1 MLVGVDVEEGL
12 GVLSREDVVEI
23 VALRRRGWS
32 VSAIARHTGR
42 DRKTIRV
49 WLAQGEERRRPR
61 AASVLEPY
69 RAYVERRL
77 GDDPHLDATVL
88 LRELQPLGF
97 DRSYQTLTREL
108 RRLSL
113 RPECPVCK
121 RGGQRVTIELSHEPG
136 EELQLDWLELA
147 ETPWGAPVYVL
158 VGALS
163 YSGRIRAAVS
173 ESMDFAHLVS
183 ALDRVLRGLG
193 GTARS
198 WRTDRMATIVY
209 PGTDRLRPEAAE
221 LAKHYG
227 VTIAVCP
234 RYRPQRKGVVEAAI
248 RYLGRSW
255 WRTARAADPAE
266 AQRTLERWC
275 VEVADRRRR
284 GPLTVAQKAAAEP
297 LLPLPAAA
305 YPAELRAERLVSASA
320 LVSFEGNRY
329 SVPPTLAGQ
338 TVSVRLRVGEPV
350 LQLVSAAGVL
360 VATHRRAPAGAGQLV
375 RSPAHQ
381 AALEQAVLAAFTSR
395 PRCVRKPNRPP
406 TSEALALA
414 AAHSSSGD
422 VEIPSLADYARLAA
436 AS

>member
-1 MLVGVDVEEGL
+1 VEEGRGL
-12 GVLSREDVVEI
+12 LSREDVVEI

-42 DRKTIRV
+42 DRKTIRA
-49 WLAQGEERRRPR
+49 WLAAGEQRRRPQ
-61 AASVLEPY
+61 AASVLEPF

-77 GDDPHLDATVL
+77 ADDPHLDATVL
-88 LRELQPLGF
+88 LRELRPLGF
-97 DRSYQTLTREL
+97 ERSYQTLTREL
-108 RRLSL
+108 RRLEL
-113 RPECPVCK
+113 RPACPVCK
-121 RGGQRVTIELSHEPG
+121 RGGQRLTVELVHEPG
-136 EELQLDWLELA
+136 EELQIDWLELT
-147 ETPWGAPVYVL
+147 ETPWGEPCYVL

-163 YSGRIRAAVS
+163 HSGRIRAVVS
-173 ESMDFAHLVS
+173 DRTDFAHLVS

-198 WRTDRMATIVY
+198 WRTDRMATIVV

-255 WRTARAADPAE
+255 WRTARVATPAE
-266 AQRTLERWC
+266 AQCSLDRWC
-275 VEVADRRRR
+275 IEVADQRRR

-297 LLPLPAAA
+297 LLPLPAIA
-305 YPAELRAERLVSASA
+305 YPAELQAERVVSASA

-329 SVPPTLAGQ
+329 SVAPALAGQ
-338 TVSVRLRVGEPV
+338 TVSVRVRVGEPL
-350 LQLVSAAGVL
+350 LQIVSAAGVL
-360 VATHRRAPAGAGQLV
+360 VATHRRPPAGAGQLV
-375 RSPAHQ
+375 RSPAHE
-381 AALEQAVLAAFTSR
+381 AALEQAVLAAFTTQ
-395 PRCVRKPNRPP
+395 PRCARKPNRPP
-406 TSEALALA
+406 SAEALALA
-414 AAHSSSGD
+414 ADSGVSD
-422 VEIPSLADYARLAA
+422 VEIPSLASYARLVA

>member
-1 MLVGVDVEEGL
+1 L
-12 GVLSREDVVEI
+12 LSREDVVEI
-23 VALRRRGWS
+23 MALRRRGWS

-42 DRKTIRV
+42 DRKTIRA
-49 WLAQGEERRRPR
+49 WLAQGEQRRRPR

-88 LRELQPLGF
+88 LRELRPLGF
-97 DRSYQTLTREL
+97 ERSYQTLTREL
-108 RRLSL
+108 RRLEL
-113 RPECPVCK
+113 RPECPVCR
-121 RGGQRVTIELSHEPG
+121 RGGHRLTIELAHEPG
-136 EELQLDWLELA
+136 EELQLDWLELR
-147 ETPWGAPVYVL
+147 ETPWGEPAYVL
-158 VGALS
+158 VGAL
-163 YSGRIRAAVS
+163 
-173 ESMDFAHLVS
+173 AHLVS
-183 ALDRVLRGLG
+183 CLDGLLRRLG
-193 GTARS
+193 GTTRS
-198 WRTDRMATIVY
+198 WRTDRMATIVVR
-209 PGTDRLRPEAAE
+209 GTDRLRPEAAE

-248 RYLGRSW
+248 RYVGRSW
-255 WRTARAADPAE
+255 WRTAGAAGPAE
-266 AQRTLERWC
+266 AQRSLDAWCLE
-275 VEVADRRRR
+275 VSDKRRR

-297 LLPLPAAA
+297 LLPLPVAA

-329 SVPPTLAGQ
+329 SVPPALAGQ

-381 AALEQAVLAAFTSR
+381 AALEQAVLAAFTTR
-395 PRCVRKPNRPP
+395 PRCARKPNRPP
-406 TSEALALA
+406 SSEALALA
-414 AAHSSSGD
+414 ADHSSAGD

-436 AS
+436 TS

>member
-1 MLVGVDVEEGL
+1 VIGVDVEEGRGL
-12 GVLSREDVVEI
+12 LSREDVVEI
-23 VALRRRGWS
+23 VALHRRGWS

-42 DRKTIRV
+42 DRKTIRT
-49 WLAQGEERRRPR
+49 WLAQGEQRRRPR
-61 AASVLEPY
+61 AASVLEPF

-88 LRELQPLGF
+88 LRELRPLGF
-97 DRSYQTLTREL
+97 ERSYQTLTREL
-108 RRLSL
+108 RRLEL
-113 RPECPVCK
+113 RPACPVCK
-121 RGGQRVTIELSHEPG
+121 RGGQRLTIELSHEPG

-147 ETPWGAPVYVL
+147 ETPWGEPAYVL

-163 YSGRIRAAVS
+163 HSGRIRAVVS
-173 ESMDFAHLVS
+173 DGMDFAQLV
-183 ALDRVLRGLG
+183 ACLDGVLRRLG

-198 WRTDRMATIVY
+198 WRTDRMATIVV
-209 PGTDRLRPEAAE
+209 PGTDRLRAEAAE

-255 WRTARAADPAE
+255 WRTAQITTPAE
-266 AQRTLERWC
+266 AQRSLDTWC

-284 GPLTVAQKAAAEP
+284 GPLTVAGRAAAEP

-305 YPAELRAERLVSASA
+305 YPAELRVERVVSASA

-329 SVPPTLAGQ
+329 SVPAALVGQ
-338 TVSVRLRVGEPV
+338 TVTVRLRVGDPIV
-350 LQLVSAAGVL
+350 QIVSAAGVL

-375 RSPAHQ
+375 RSTTHRD
-381 AALEQAVLAAFTSR
+381 ALEQAVLAAFTTK
-395 PRCVRKPNRPP
+395 PRCARKPNRPP
-406 TSEALALA
+406 SAEAVALA
-414 AAHSSSGD
+414 AAHSSGGD
-422 VEIPSLADYARLAA
+422 VEIPSLESYARLAA